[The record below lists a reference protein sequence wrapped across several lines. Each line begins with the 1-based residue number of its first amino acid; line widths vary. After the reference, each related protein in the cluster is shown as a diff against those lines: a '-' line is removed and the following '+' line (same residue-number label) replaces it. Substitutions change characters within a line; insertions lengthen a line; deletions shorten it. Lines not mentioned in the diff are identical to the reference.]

1 MATCAD
7 SPGGAA
13 ASNGVPPVALSSIC
27 ASAPAVAEAGGTDSW
42 RHWQTARTEL
52 EDIDQ
57 VIRDLRAET
66 RTFEV
71 RREVIARRE
80 ATLRAEAKLQGHA
93 EAIEADAH
101 VGGEVIFS
109 PAMSDGRKFMFEVMT
124 PRPNASSM
132 ASPGQAGRNHVG
144 GQEPVVYPMEDSP
157 TARAGGP
164 SAAMPTRHRLSL
176 TAPSPPRG
184 LSVDSDASAVAGVTP
199 RHVEDW
205 EHGLETFGVAKCGVC
220 GMKLPLDVGALE
232 QHSIECEAA
241 KREGRRPTRS
251 DLTSIPMQDEGSKT
265 SDNSRAPAVGP
276 TAAAASAG
284 SGFAALAARASGAA
298 AGGSGY
304 PAAGAGG
311 IINGSVPVLAAAI
324 GPPKA
329 VPMVG
334 DRAALMR
341 SRMQRSKSSQPS
353 SRTSSRWRGAGF

>member
-1 MATCAD
+1 M
-7 SPGGAA
+7 
-13 ASNGVPPVALSSIC
+13 ALSSTS
-27 ASAPAVAEAGGTDSW
+27 ASAPAAAEAGGADSW
-42 RHWQTARTEL
+42 RHWQTARDEL
-52 EDIDQ
+52 EEIDQ

-101 VGGEVIFS
+101 VAGEVIFS
-109 PAMSDGRKFMFEVMT
+109 PDMSDGRKFMFEVMT
-124 PRPNASSM
+124 PRPNASSV
-132 ASPGQAGRNHVG
+132 ASPGQAGRSQVG
-144 GQEPVVYPMEDSP
+144 GKEPVVYPMQDSA
-157 TARAGGP
+157 TAGGGGP

-176 TAPSPPRG
+176 TAASPPRG
-184 LSVDSDASAVAGVTP
+184 FSVDSETSAVA
-199 RHVEDW
+199 EDW
-205 EHGLETFGVAKCGVC
+205 EHGLETFGVAKCGLC

-241 KREGRRPTRS
+241 KREGFIPTRS
-251 DLTSIPMQDEGSKT
+251 DLTNIPMQDEGSNT

-276 TAAAASAG
+276 AAAAATAAASAG

-304 PAAGAGG
+304 PPAGAGG
-311 IINGSVPVLAAAI
+311 IINGSAPVPAAAI